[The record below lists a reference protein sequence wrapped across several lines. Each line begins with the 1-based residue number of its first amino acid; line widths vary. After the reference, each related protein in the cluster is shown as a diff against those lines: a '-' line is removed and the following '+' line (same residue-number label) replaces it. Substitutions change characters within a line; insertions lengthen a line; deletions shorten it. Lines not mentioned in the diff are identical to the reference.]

1 MGAIVS
7 CKKAAAAAVIV
18 AVVVTRAA
26 AGLSTVSGG
35 ARPRRPRSSTHAA
48 GRRRSLARAA
58 RRQGVRTRGGGGG
71 GDRRTD
77 GCGGGMAS
85 RIAFPSF
92 PHTGKE
98 RKGRD
103 STRGGFHQALEL
115 LLSSPSSCLARRFR
129 APGLTGRRG
138 LGDRS
143 SRSVGVVG
151 FPSRPNEQQHEVEFL
166 FIGERICS
174 GSSYHSTRRRLL
186 VTTPLRGARRPRQR
200 QGAAGRRGRAASA
213 EAGVQAE
220 SRSRRRRAPG
230 AAPRAPRAG
239 RTARTAGG
247 GRAPRG
253 SSRPGEEEELQRA
266 PHRTASGRPHCA
278 AGPP

>member
-1 MGAIVS
+1 M
-7 CKKAAAAAVIV
+7 

-151 FPSRPNEQQHEVEFL
+151 FPSPPNEQHEVEFL

-174 GSSYHSTRRRLL
+174 GSTRLED
-186 VTTPLRGARRPRQR
+186 VSSSQPLRGARRPRQR

-247 GRAPRG
+247 GKSSSGELATGGGGGAPARA
-253 SSRPGEEEELQRA
+253 A
-266 PHRTASGRPHCA
+266 PHRSGRPHCA